1 MMKTDKKV
9 ILLVNLDKAHARDLG
24 QDVLEWLDRHAEV
37 VGHNVEVDLDLA
49 DLPEADYLMVLG
61 GDGTILSSAR
71 GLEGRQLPIIGVNIG
86 KLGFLAE
93 FSIAE
98 LKEHFS
104 QIITDQTLVT
114 RRIMLQCQFTGPE
127 QPEDYKF
134 YAVNELAIIA
144 DPPFRMIE
152 VSVSIAEEHLAVC
165 MGDGLIVSTPTGS
178 TAYNLSA
185 GGPILM
191 STLTS
196 AVITPMAAH
205 SLTFRPVVVD
215 LDKHI
220 ILQCRDNRH
229 PTGDGADQSDT
240 ANCGI
245 VAIDGQVTVPL
256 KSQDKII
263 ITRSEQRFLL
273 VRNPHQG
280 QWRLLNTKLHWGA
293 MPQYSKE
300 RDKVK

>member
-1 MMKTDKKV
+1 MKTDKKV
-9 ILLVNLDKAHARDLG
+9 ILLVNLDKAHAGELG
-24 QDVLEWLDRHAEV
+24 RDVLQWLGRHAEV
-37 VGHNVEVDLDLA
+37 IGHNLDGNLDLA
-49 DLPEADYLMVLG
+49 NLPEAVYLVVLG

-71 GLEGRQLPIIGVNIG
+71 GLQGRQLPIIGVNIG

-93 FSIAE
+93 FSIDE
-98 LKEHFS
+98 LKEHFD
-104 QIITDQTLVT
+104 QIVSDQALVT
-114 RRIMLQCQFTGPE
+114 QRIMLDCQFTGPE
-127 QPEDYKF
+127 RREGYNV

-152 VSVSIAEEHLAVC
+152 VSVSIADEHLALC

-205 SLTFRPVVVD
+205 SLTFRPMVVD
-215 LDKHI
+215 LDKPI

-229 PTGDGADQSDT
+229 PIGNRSEQSDT
-240 ANCGI
+240 VNCGI
-245 VAIDGQVTVPL
+245 AAIDGQVTVPL

-263 ITRSEQRFLL
+263 VTRAETRFLL
-273 VRNPHQG
+273 VRNPRQS

-293 MPQYSKE
+293 MPKYRS
-300 RDKVK
+300 

>member
-1 MMKTDKKV
+1 MKTDKKV
-9 ILLVNLDKAHARDLG
+9 LLLVNLDKANALELG
-24 QDVLEWLDRHAEV
+24 QDLLKWLGRNAEV
-37 VGHNVEVDLDLA
+37 VGHNVSGKLDLA
-49 DLPEADYLMVLG
+49 TLPQADYLIVLG
-61 GDGTILSSAR
+61 GDGTILSSVR
-71 GLEGRQLPIIGVNIG
+71 SLQGRQLPIIGVNIG

-93 FSIAE
+93 FSIDE
-98 LKEHFS
+98 LKEHFN
-104 QIITDQTLVT
+104 QIISDQTLVT
-114 RRIMLQCQFTGPE
+114 RRIMLHCRFVGPDR
-127 QPEDYKF
+127 PEDYKV

-152 VSVSIAEEHLAVC
+152 VSVSVAEEHLALC

-196 AVITPMAAH
+196 AVITPLAAH

-215 LDKHI
+215 LDKPI
-220 ILQCRDNRH
+220 ILQCRDHRH
-229 PTGDGADQSDT
+229 PKRGRADKSGKD
-240 ANCGI
+240 NCGI
-245 VAIDGQVTVPL
+245 AAIDGQVTAPL

-263 ITRSEQRFLL
+263 ITRAEPRFLL
-273 VRNPHQG
+273 VRNPRQG

-293 MPQYSKE
+293 MPQYSI
-300 RDKVK
+300 